1 MMKEQKMVKSV
12 KVKVYLSYR
21 QKQILDK
28 LCRILGTNESEAM
41 RLALVSYAE
50 KLQLF
55 ENSANGKS

>member
-1 MMKEQKMVKSV
+1 MVKSV